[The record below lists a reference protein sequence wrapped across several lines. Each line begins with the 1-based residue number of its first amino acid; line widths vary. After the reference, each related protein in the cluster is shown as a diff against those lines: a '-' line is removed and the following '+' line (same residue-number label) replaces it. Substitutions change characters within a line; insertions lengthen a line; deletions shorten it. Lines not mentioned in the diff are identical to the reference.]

1 MKRKP
6 RNVQC
11 DIESFELALRVL
23 SAWNNRRTPAES
35 DVAALRNAFPSFTFE
50 SPDDLACQ
58 AIDELRPHVLRRPPK
73 RKPIISR
80 AAKIVLDSGSHR
92 AAG

>member
-1 MKRKP
+1 MKRKI
-6 RNVQC
+6 RDVQC

-50 SPDDLACQ
+50 APDDLARH
-58 AIDELRPHVLRRPPK
+58 AIDELRPNVLRRPAK
-73 RKPIISR
+73 RQPMISR
-80 AAKIVLDSGSHR
+80 AAKITLDLGAHR